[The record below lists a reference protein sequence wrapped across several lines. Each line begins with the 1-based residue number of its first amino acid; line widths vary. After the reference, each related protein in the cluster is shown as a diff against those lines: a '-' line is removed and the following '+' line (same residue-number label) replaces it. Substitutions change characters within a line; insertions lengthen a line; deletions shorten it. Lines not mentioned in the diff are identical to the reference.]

1 MTMKAGLHREKLY
14 CRVFN
19 LHQTMYV
26 KLMEI
31 LLAPS
36 LNWKVYTLN
45 CSAEEFTCK
54 ANFVAVSLT
63 PGMSNIS
70 MDWRK
75 HTWKYTKTQESNFC
89 VRVNAYLECGFQ
101 CLDLSVIESL
111 LKVPS
116 QAGAPPLAT

>member
-1 MTMKAGLHREKLY
+1 MAGLAGNSTAALHNSVTTIRESEY
-14 CRVFN
+14 W
-19 LHQTMYV
+19 Y
-26 KLMEI
+26 
-31 LLAPS
+31 
-36 LNWKVYTLN
+36 
-45 CSAEEFTCK
+45 
-54 ANFVAVSLT
+54 
-63 PGMSNIS
+63 S

>member
-45 CSAEEFTCK
+45 CSAEE
-54 ANFVAVSLT
+54 
-63 PGMSNIS
+63 SNICGR
-70 MDWRK
+70 M
-75 HTWKYTKTQESNFC
+75 
-89 VRVNAYLECGFQ
+89 NAYLECGFQ
-101 CLDLSVIESL
+101 CLELSMIESL